1 MIELIA
7 WLIGSKVG
15 RYIALGLLAAAT
27 VAVIIARVYSAG
39 KNEEKMKQTQASLN
53 AVRQRVKSDE
63 AVSRLSRDERTRR
76 LRDEWS
82 R

>member
-1 MIELIA
+1 MIELVA

>member
-1 MIELIA
+1 MIELVA

-53 AVRQRVKSDE
+53 AVRQKVKSDE
-63 AVSRLSRDERTRR
+63 VISRLSPDARRER
-76 LRDEWS
+76 LLNEWS